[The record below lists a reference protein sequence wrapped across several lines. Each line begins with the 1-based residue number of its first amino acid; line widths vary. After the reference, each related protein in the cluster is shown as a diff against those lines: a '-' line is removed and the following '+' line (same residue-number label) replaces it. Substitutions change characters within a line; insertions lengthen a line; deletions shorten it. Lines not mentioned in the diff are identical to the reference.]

1 MCQGKIELH
10 PSSIMEIRDD
20 NVRAALILI
29 QTPWLHTSPQASGK
43 DEGVPGSDHP
53 VMQTH
58 ATRAPATCQQV
69 HALRVHV
76 HVCMYVCMYVCKP
89 QKVQNNKMSRVAQ
102 KGLNLTK
109 IKQQIT
115 HSK

>member
-1 MCQGKIELH
+1 MCQGKIEVH

-43 DEGVPGSDHP
+43 DEGVPGSDHL

-58 ATRAPATCQQV
+58 ATRAHATCQQV
-69 HALRVHV
+69 HALRVHSRSTLRV
-76 HVCMYVCMYVCKP
+76 GA
-89 QKVQNNKMSRVAQ
+89 NKKATRL
-102 KGLNLTK
+102 GNRHTK
-109 IKQQIT
+109 T
-115 HSK
+115 H